1 MSTILDITSHYYT
14 YRVKMYTEN
23 ALSSSSVQSSPSRNT
38 TDNEPVPSAIPVIS
52 GRQIPMSKSSRSILV
67 SSSSPMSVVTS
78 TTSGISSRS
87 QNAGMQ
93 NTIGIQQIGAQ
104 NLQQYPSANNR
115 SNNSG
120 GNHGC
125 GAIPRRNIR
134 KGNNTPEEEIR
145 NDKQ

>member
-1 MSTILDITSHYYT
+1 
-14 YRVKMYTEN
+14 
-23 ALSSSSVQSSPSRNT
+23 
-38 TDNEPVPSAIPVIS
+38 
-52 GRQIPMSKSSRSILV
+52 
-67 SSSSPMSVVTS
+67 
-78 TTSGISSRS
+78 
-87 QNAGMQ
+87 MQ